1 MKFFQ
6 RKSYKI
12 IGKSVI
18 NHIFKRKQIKISCFL
33 HYKSILTGN
42 YTDFW
47 DGYSALDQNN
57 AKNIEFVFFACY
69 TENIQK
75 INGEIL

>member
-1 MKFFQ
+1 M
-6 RKSYKI
+6 
-12 IGKSVI
+12 
-18 NHIFKRKQIKISCFL
+18 ISCFL
-33 HYKSILTGN
+33 HHKSILTGN

-47 DGYSALDQNN
+47 DGYSASWQNN

>member
-12 IGKSVI
+12 IGKIVI
-18 NHIFKRKQIKISCFL
+18 NHIFKRKQIKTSRIFVRQSDFNGQLHGFL
-33 HYKSILTGN
+33 GRIFGI
-42 YTDFW
+42 
-47 DGYSALDQNN
+47 GQNN